1 MTLLLEHWLSCEKKD
16 VAERTMVFVA
26 KKMTLLREQWR
37 CYENKH
43 VVPRT
48 MTLLQN
54 KDAVARTMT
63 RLPEQ
68 WRCWKN
74 NGVVART
81 MTLLREQ
88 WRCYENNDVVARTMT
103 LLREQWRC
111 CKTMTLL
118 WEQNRPEKGMNSLH
132 ASYARNNIVYNLAT
146 NFETFSQIKILSIKL
161 DISYITLGKNHAKLN
176 VFWNK
181 HKVLI
186 KSFILNES

>member
-1 MTLLLEHWLSCEKKD
+1 MTLLLEHWLSSEKKD
-16 VAERTMVFVA
+16 VAARTMVFVA

-37 CYENKH
+37 CCENKH

-63 RLPEQ
+63 LLPEQ

-74 NGVVART
+74 NG
-81 MTLLREQ
+81 
-88 WRCYENNDVVARTMT
+88 VVARTMT

-132 ASYARNNIVYNLAT
+132 ASYSRNNIVYNPAT
-146 NFETFSQIKILSIKL
+146 NFETFSQIKILSIKVR
-161 DISYITLGKNHAKLN
+161 YILYHIRKESCK
-176 VFWNK
+176 
-181 HKVLI
+181 I
-186 KSFILNES
+186 KCILE